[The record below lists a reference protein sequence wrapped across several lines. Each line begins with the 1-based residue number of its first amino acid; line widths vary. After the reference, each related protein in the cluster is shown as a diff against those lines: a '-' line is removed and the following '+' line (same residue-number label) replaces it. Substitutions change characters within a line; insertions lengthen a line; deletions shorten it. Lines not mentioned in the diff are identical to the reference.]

1 MSEVV
6 AYPQAIIPVGHV
18 EPVPRR
24 VRAVRDGE
32 VVLDT
37 MRALYVWEF
46 PPYPQYYFPLDQV
59 DPALLE
65 AVASAATV
73 HGEDATERPPN
84 TVRFKWNA
92 FDEWFEEDER
102 IWIHPRSP
110 YARVDALRSSRHV
123 RVELEGTV
131 LAETASP
138 VVLFETGLPP
148 RTYFDRNSVDFSR
161 LIPSETRTGCPY
173 KGFTSQYWSVRVGD
187 TVHPDLAW
195 SYEFPVANLSQIAGL
210 VAFFDE
216 KVDTVLDGTPLER
229 PQTPFS

>member
-1 MSEVV
+1 MNEVV
-6 AYPQAIIPVGHV
+6 YPRAIIPVGHV

-24 VRAVRDGE
+24 VRAVRGGE

-46 PPYPQYYFPLDQV
+46 PPYPQYYFPLGEV

-65 AVASAATV
+65 SLGDAATV
-73 HGEDATERPPN
+73 HGEDSTERPPN

-92 FDEWFEEDER
+92 FEEWFEEEER

-110 YARVDALRSSRHV
+110 YARVDALRSSRRV
-123 RVELEGTV
+123 RVELEGAV
-131 LAETASP
+131 LAETSSP

-148 RTYFDRNSVDFSR
+148 RTYFDRDDVDFSH
-161 LIPSETRTGCPY
+161 LVASETRTGCPY
-173 KGFTSQYWSVRVGD
+173 KGFTSRYWSVRVGE

-195 SYEFPVANLSQIAGL
+195 SYEFPVANLAQIAGL

-216 KVDTVLDGTPLER
+216 KVDVFLDGAPLAR